1 MATIHHSNLGVW
13 SLRSNYFWSRYARRE
28 VRFLLFSLGWCCQ
41 GPAQEFP
48 TIHNSEADKQASPMP
63 AEKAAKEF
71 DVPDGFQ
78 VGVFASEPQIQNPIA
93 MSWDSR
99 GRMWIAENFTY
110 ADRTQRFD
118 LSLRDRVL
126 ILEDTDGD
134 GAADKRSVFTDQ
146 VQMLTSIETGFGG
159 VWLMCPSQ
167 LLFIPDADRD
177 DVPDGPAQV
186 VLDGFTVAKENYH
199 NFANGLKW
207 GPDGWLYG
215 RCGGSC
221 PGKIGKPGVP
231 DDQRIELEGGI
242 WRYHPQT
249 TQFEVL
255 CHGTTNP
262 WGHDWNE
269 FGDAFFINT
278 VNGHLWHLIPGAHF
292 DRPFTLDPNPSV
304 YELIDMHA
312 DHWHFDTKGDWMKSR
327 DGAANSF
334 GGGHAH
340 SGMTIYLGDDWPNEY
355 RGRLLTLNFHGRRA
369 NQESL
374 SRKGSGYV
382 ATHGPDMLIASDP
395 FFRGIEI
402 SYGPDGAGY
411 VLDWSDTGE
420 CHERTGVH
428 RTSGR
433 AYRVS
438 HESGKSKREQSGN
451 FQLKAGQTD
460 LRSLRD
466 RKLVGL
472 MQHPNVWFVRQARL
486 ILAERYAP
494 QQKATQDQRSTYDAQ
509 ALTDLRELVEASDNP
524 VVSYRALS
532 TLYVMGHVE
541 QRLLIE
547 TLEHDNEH
555 LRSWAIR
562 LLSDHWPID
571 NVFGPLT
578 ISTEQT
584 QKIEAESAAL
594 LPTLCQLAERDASGL
609 VRLTLASTL
618 QRLPVSKRI
627 ELASSLVQRAEDA
640 DDHNLPLLVWHGLIP
655 VANHDTNGL
664 AKLATMSKWPK
675 TQALIA
681 RRLAERMEEQ
691 PVAIDALVAF
701 AIDAKNDVRLNLL
714 GGISDGLKGWSR
726 ATQPK
731 RWPELVG
738 AVENGGSQ
746 ESVALVRDLSVLFGD
761 GRALDEVRKIVLDNE
776 AEIGIR
782 RSALETLVKS
792 KSPGVVDVC
801 LSLLDDRRINAIA
814 CKGIMRSNDPS
825 HARKL
830 IEHYGYFAGPCRPQ
844 VIEVLV
850 SRKSF
855 AKELLDAIESKQIPV
870 SDLTAFDVR
879 QIRTMNVPELEKQ
892 VVKLWGAI
900 RESTEEKQKQ
910 IEMLKTMLSKDV
922 ETAASPS
929 RGRALFDKNCVQCH
943 RLFGH
948 GASIGPDLTGADRK
962 NLDYLLENI
971 VDPSAVVSKDFN
983 MSIVLLDDGRMINGL
998 VTNKNEKTMSIQT
1011 QTELVTVGL
1020 DEIEETKM
1028 TTKSPMPDAVLDSL
1042 SDSEIRDLFSYLQQP
1057 AQVALPKE

>member
-1 MATIHHSNLGVW
+1 MRIAKFV
-13 SLRSNYFWSRYARRE
+13 
-28 VRFLLFSLGWCCQ
+28 FLLFLLGWFSQ
-41 GPAQEFP
+41 AAAQEFP
-48 TIHNSEADKQASPMP
+48 TIQNSESDKQASPMP
-63 AEKAAKEF
+63 AEKAASEF
-71 DVPDGFQ
+71 DVPYGFQ
-78 VGVFASEPQIQNPIA
+78 VGVFASEPQVQNPIA

-134 GAADKRSVFTDQ
+134 GAADKRTVFTDQ

-177 DVPDGPAQV
+177 DIPDGPAQV

-242 WRYHPQT
+242 WRYHPHT

-369 NQESL
+369 NQELL

-382 ATHGPDMLIASDP
+382 ASHGPDMLIASDP

-438 HESGKSKREQSGN
+438 HESGESKRKQSGM
-451 FQLKAGQTD
+451 FQLKAGRTD
-460 LRSLRD
+460 LRSLSD

-472 MQHPNVWFVRQARL
+472 MQHPNVWFVRHARL

-494 QQKATQDQRSTYDAQ
+494 QQKATQSQRPTYDAK
-509 ALTDLRELVEASDNP
+509 ALTDLRELVKASDDP
-524 VVSYRALS
+524 VVSYRALL
-532 TLYVMGHVE
+532 TLYVMGHAE
-541 QRLLIE
+541 RNFLIE
-547 TLEHDNEH
+547 TLKHQNEH

-627 ELASSLVQRAEDA
+627 ELASALVQRAEDA

-655 VANHDTNGL
+655 VANYDTNGL
-664 AKLATMSKWPK
+664 ATLATVSKWPK

-681 RRLAERMEEQ
+681 RRLAEKMEEQ
-691 PVAIDALVAF
+691 PAAIDALVTF
-701 AIDAKNDVRLNLL
+701 AIDAKSDVRLNLL

-801 LSLLDDRRINAIA
+801 LSLLNDRRINAIA
-814 CKGIMRSNDPS
+814 CKGIMRSNDPQ

-830 IEHYGYFAGPCRPQ
+830 IEHYGYFVGPSRPQ

-879 QIRTMNVPELEKQ
+879 QIRSMNVPELEKQ

-900 RESTEEKQKQ
+900 RESTEEKRKR
-910 IEMLKTMLSKDV
+910 IETLKTMLSKDV
-922 ETAASPS
+922 EAAASPS